1 MIDSVV
7 GTSGGVVTVGVLGV
21 TILTVGTKVLT
32 RQMECVLPVMEHLPE
47 SPLKRCESF
56 R

>member
-7 GTSGGVVTVGVLGV
+7 GTFGGVVTVGVLGV

-32 RQMECVLPVMEHLPE
+32 RLMECVLPVTVHPPE
-47 SPLKRCESF
+47 YLYRDEELV
-56 R
+56 